1 MWPYSAG
8 STWTAKQC
16 TCPQQKTP
24 SMKSRGTRKP
34 PKVKKTQKQ
43 RKHGPSEEVHITRKS
58 QPSAQSSHHHTK
70 QFVNS
75 SSSGQQQCSDM
86 HKFKQPKAGK
96 RKVQCEECAPET
108 KRRKKCDDEK
118 SRHSLLDGLRGDQ
131 EAMCPKSPAFAE
143 SPSVSITSS
152 PVIVLIPCASEKD
165 SGKSSVDTSH
175 SGTVEGPL
183 GKRSCRGTDSSLQMS
198 HGQIESSLESVH
210 GKTPLGQ
217 RCSLQTSHGQTESS
231 QESMHGKR
239 HLGQRCSPAV
249 SPTVVPETSESS
261 AEVTAV
267 VDGSCLPAGKVGK
280 ASSLKTKRQ
289 RKRARQ
295 RKKLSQRACTAVSV
309 PYQ

>member
-8 STWTAKQC
+8 STWTAKPC
-16 TCPQQKTP
+16 ACPQQKTP
-24 SMKSRGTRKP
+24 SVKARGARKP
-34 PKVKKTQKQ
+34 PKVKKTEKQ
-43 RKHGPSEEVHITRKS
+43 RKHGRSEEVPVTRKS

-70 QFVNS
+70 QLVNS
-75 SSSGQQQCSDM
+75 SSGRQQQCSHM

-118 SRHSLLDGLRGDQ
+118 SRHLLLDGSRGDQ
-131 EAMCPKSPAFAE
+131 EAMCTKSPAFAE
-143 SPSVSITSS
+143 NPSVSVSSS
-152 PVIVLIPCASEKD
+152 PVIPCASEKD
-165 SGKSSVDTSH
+165 SGTSSVDTSRP
-175 SGTVEGPL
+175 GTVEGPL

-198 HGQIESSLESVH
+198 HGQIESSQESVH
-210 GKTPLGQ
+210 GKTRLGQ
-217 RCSLQTSHGQTESS
+217 RCSLQTSHGQIESS
-231 QESMHGKR
+231 QESVHGKT

-267 VDGSCLPAGKVGK
+267 VDGSCPPAGKGGK

-295 RKKLSQRACTAVSV
+295 RKKKLSQRACTAASV